1 MSFSSDVKIELATQV
16 IDKDCCALSELTALV
31 NTSGTLSIRGKGD
44 FAIILKFEQAP
55 IARRTF
61 SLVRKMFKVS
71 PQLKRIKHPRFG
83 GRHQYTITIDS
94 KAAMSLLQMLN
105 MLEQTDNAFKI
116 ISTYPKYYPKKSCCK
131 RAFLKGVFLGAGSLQ
146 NPTKGYHLE
155 LVLQSERLSKQ
166 ILRVAKSVNL
176 DFKQVLRR
184 NKYVLYMKKNEEISD
199 FLAFIGAYQAVM
211 NLEDTVITKGIF
223 NQINRAMNCDNS
235 NINKQME
242 ASDKHIADINFLKS
256 KNIDLPKKLKD
267 VAQLRLNNPHA
278 SLEELG
284 AKMKPPL
291 SKSGINYRLKKISEL
306 ANKYR

>member
-1 MSFSSDVKIELATQV
+1 MSFSSDAKIELATQD
-16 IDKDCCALSELTALV
+16 IDKDCCALSELSALV
-31 NTSGTLSIRGKGD
+31 HTSGTLSIKGKGA

-61 SLVRKMFKVS
+61 SLVRKIYKVS

-83 GRHQYTITIDS
+83 GKHQYTITIDN

-116 ISTYPKYYPKKSCCK
+116 IATSPRFTPTKTCCK

-155 LVLQSERLSKQ
+155 LVLQSEKLAKQ
-166 ILRVAKSVNL
+166 ILRIANSVSF
-176 DFKQVLRR
+176 DFKQILRR
-184 NKYVLYMKKNEEISD
+184 NKHVLYIKRNEEISD
-199 FLAFIGAYQAVM
+199 FLAFIGANQAVM
-211 NLEDTVITKGIF
+211 DLEETIITKQIF
-223 NQINRAMNCDNS
+223 NKVNRAMNCDNS

-242 ASDKHIADINFLKS
+242 ASDKHIADINLLQSKGVQLS
-256 KNIDLPKKLKD
+256 KNLQE
-267 VAQLRLNNPHA
+267 VAKLRLKNPHA

-284 AKMKPPL
+284 EKMKPPL

-306 ANKYR
+306 ADKYR